1 MHDACSEGHIEIV
14 EMILSKDADVNAKFD
29 DGINLRKALDI
40 AKPCL
45 WRRPEIAS
53 ILRKLVAKTVEELKA
68 EGRQGS

>member
-14 EMILSKDADVNAKFD
+14 GIILSKDADVNAKFD

-53 ILRKLVAKTVEELKA
+53 VLRKLVVKTVEELKA
-68 EGRQGS
+68 EGRQGT

>member
-14 EMILSKDADVNAKFD
+14 EIILSKDADVNAKFD
-29 DGINLRKALDI
+29 DGINVRKALDI

-53 ILRKLVAKTVEELKA
+53 LLRKLVAKTVEELKA
-68 EGRQGS
+68 EGRQGT